1 MDYTLAKIRLE
12 TTRNSHVGYYL
23 TALAEVKD
31 YSRSQ
36 ESPLSRR
43 PMLNILITVQTL
55 WLLGYTLQVIK

>member
-1 MDYTLAKIRLE
+1 VDYTLAKIRLE

-31 YSRSQ
+31 YSRSGV
-36 ESPLSRR
+36 STVTYAKNLDNGA
-43 PMLNILITVQTL
+43 NI